1 MELEEINFE
10 EQFQLVAEFFLRC
23 KKQGKDVANYERAMT
38 DLYLYANS
46 QRLKRKL
53 YQDKF
58 NQIQSINNDNVKK
71 LEILQQKFGS

>member
-10 EQFQLVAEFFLRC
+10 EQFQLVAEFFIRC
-23 KKQGKDVANYERAMT
+23 AKSGKDVDKYTKAMT
-38 DLYLYANS
+38 ELYLYANS

-58 NQIQSINNDNVKK
+58 NQIQSINNENVKK
-71 LEILQQKFGS
+71 LKIYDEKFGS

>member
-23 KKQGKDVANYERAMT
+23 KKQGKDVAKYEKAMT
-38 DLYLYANS
+38 EIYLYANS

-58 NQIQSINNDNVKK
+58 NQIQQINNDNVKRI
-71 LEILQQKFGS
+71 EILNNK

>member
-23 KKQGKDVANYERAMT
+23 KKQGRDVAKYEKAMT
-38 DLYLYANS
+38 ELYLYANS

-58 NQIQSINNDNVKK
+58 NQIQQINNDNVKRI
-71 LEILQQKFGS
+71 EILNNK

>member
-1 MELEEINFE
+1 MDIEEINFE

-23 KKQGKDVANYERAMT
+23 KEQGRDVAKYEKAMT
-38 DLYLYANS
+38 ELYLYANS

-58 NQIQSINNDNVKK
+58 NQIQEINNNNVKK
-71 LEILQQKFGS
+71 VKILQEKFGS